1 MRPFRGSKRAPF
13 DEAAVSDLPAFIE
26 LASTHAVLV
35 AELVTKLGS
44 CTDISDTRER
54 PRARLCGLCGSGE
67 LGFVSPDS
75 RLPPPPP
82 VCHPAEQE
90 QELAS
95 QSALRSL
102 PPSASPASP
111 ELFRSRGSF
120 VSGSRLEPSFTSTL
134 GEVDGKRSI
143 LDASPS
149 ELMERRGSLARESG
163 GARLGRWRHRCCS
176 SGPVEGWASP
186 RSRHRDGDLG
196 DLARVA
202 SG

>member
-67 LGFVSPDS
+67 LGSVSPDS

-149 ELMERRGSLARESG
+149 ELMERRGESG
-163 GARLGRWRHRCCS
+163 SREWRSPPRKMAAPVLLERASRGLGLPKISAPRW
-176 SGPVEGWASP
+176 
-186 RSRHRDGDLG
+186 
-196 DLARVA
+196 
-202 SG
+202 